1 MAAIEHLK
9 QVITKFKDVPFSI
22 EFVETADTYNCQA
35 TIDNCDMLIQVDA
48 SIVNNSDKE
57 NYVVTGYLDI
67 GKDEYE
73 LPFCQYSRSLYNV
86 TEEKGLKRLIDTFL
100 DYMSMNP
107 DKILIVYPE
116 GKKS

>member
-48 SIVNNSDKE
+48 SIVNI
-57 NYVVTGYLDI
+57 VI
-67 GKDEYE
+67 
-73 LPFCQYSRSLYNV
+73 
-86 TEEKGLKRLIDTFL
+86 KRIMLLQAI
-100 DYMSMNP
+100 S
-107 DKILIVYPE
+107 I
-116 GKKS
+116 